1 MRLHSQQVL
10 SRRKLLLKEKHSDMS
25 VAKDKNSTLKAE
37 EIPFSAF
44 LLEYTAYLSVER
56 GMSAHTVAAYKR
68 NLTQYLLFMH
78 DDRALQSLQEITKDD
93 VLAYIAHLRTEGY
106 AATSVDQKIASVK
119 GFHKFLLSENL
130 CSVHPADS
138 LPRFK
143 HPSRLPDII
152 SVERIDALI
161 EQFDERH
168 DPASLRDRAILEVLY
183 GCGLRVSEL
192 CNLELMDVLFEEGVL
207 RVFGKGSKERIA
219 PLGSSAARALKDY
232 LARGRDKLHP
242 KKKLAPVS
250 SKVFL
255 SSRGNPLAREIVFRM
270 VKSAGESVGIENLHP
285 HTLRHSYATHMLEGG
300 ADLRS
305 LQELLGHSDLSTTQ
319 IYTHV
324 DQSYMREEYLLK
336 HPRARKR

>member
-1 MRLHSQQVL
+1 
-10 SRRKLLLKEKHSDMS
+10 MS
-25 VAKDKNSTLKAE
+25 VAKDRNSTLKAE
-37 EIPFSAF
+37 EVPFSAF

-56 GMSAHTVAAYKR
+56 GMSAHTVAAYRR
-68 NLTQYLLFMH
+68 NLTQYLLFLH
-78 DDRALQSLQEITKDD
+78 DSQGLKSLEQVSKDD
-93 VLAYIAHLRTEGY
+93 VLAYIAFLRNEGY
-106 AATSVDQKIASVK
+106 AATSVDQKIASIK

-143 HPSRLPDII
+143 HPSRLPDVI
-152 SVERIDALI
+152 SVERIDALL
-161 EQFDERH
+161 EQYDDQH
-168 DPASLRDRAILEVLY
+168 DPVSLRDRAILEVLY

-192 CNLELMDVLFEEGVL
+192 CHLEVGDILFEEGVL

-219 PLGSSAARALKDY
+219 PLGSSAAHAIKEY
-232 LARGRDKLHP
+232 LARGRGKLHP
-242 KKKLAPVS
+242 KKSLAPVS

-270 VKSAGESVGIENLHP
+270 VKSAGERVGIESLHP

-324 DQSYMREEYLLK
+324 DQSYIREEYLLK